1 MQIMTVILATMSMQT
16 VSRIDMLSVEAAENQ
31 AICVEFEE
39 GLTLAS
45 PTLGDLQARLSL
57 NMTPVCGAG
66 VEQDVNWRVPKLKI
80 QPCEA
85 DIHADNHV
93 AAA

>member
-1 MQIMTVILATMSMQT
+1 MTAILATIILQI
-16 VSRIDMLSVEAAENQ
+16 VSRIDMLSVEAAGNQ

-45 PTLGDLQARLSL
+45 PTLGDLQAMSSL
-57 NMTPVCGAG
+57 NMTPVYGAG
-66 VEQDVNWRVPKLKI
+66 VEQDVNWRVPKLKKL
-80 QPCEA
+80 PCEA
-85 DIHADNHV
+85 DVHADNHV